1 MSNQKDKNNN
11 NLVQD
16 KIKEALKDK
25 IKEMNNEVEFQRLQA
40 NLMFSKLFEDEP
52 EGLFGGGLGQL
63 IILVLQ
69 VIILLILIFKK

>member
-1 MSNQKDKNNN
+1 MVDKKNNQES
-11 NLVQD
+11 QD

-25 IKEMNNEVEFQRLQA
+25 LKELNNELEFQRLQA
-40 NLMFSKLFEDEP
+40 NLIFSKLFEDEP
-52 EGLFGGGLGQL
+52 EGFFSGGLGQL